1 MDKDSGFVNFYEI
14 LEVPEDAS
22 TEEIIRAYRRQ
33 ARKWHPDINKTYE
46 ATSRMT
52 LINLAREI
60 LTDENSRNSFDEELA
75 EFKARKR
82 RTEEAE
88 ARARAEAEARAKAEA
103 RARAEAEARARAEAE
118 ARARAEAEVRA
129 RAEAE
134 ARARAEAEARA
145 RAAAEAWERTREKF
159 RAREEA
165 ETKARKE
172 AEARARDEKAAR
184 YHEYYCEIVGV
195 DPAANEQ
202 EIKHAYFELLSVY
215 GRNPSLFDKQ
225 AVDRAMEAFSILL
238 GRNEGYQSQETSYK
252 ENPRRAESD
261 GKSTGPSSS
270 NEQKSEQEAILA
282 IGFCIFVILCMIVIG
297 HLKGNY

>member
-1 MDKDSGFVNFYEI
+1 METASGFVNFYEI
-14 LEVPEDAS
+14 LGVCEGAS
-22 TEEIIRAYRRQ
+22 VEEIVVAYRRQ
-33 ARKWHPDINKTYE
+33 ARKWHPDRNKTKE
-46 ATSRMT
+46 AADRMT

-60 LTDENSRNSFDEELA
+60 LTNENSRKSFDEELA

-103 RARAEAEARARAEAE
+103 RARAKAEARARAEAEARARAEAEARARAEAE
-118 ARARAEAEVRA
+118 ARARAEAEVKA
-129 RAEAE
+129 HMEAE
-134 ARARAEAEARA
+134 ARARAERM
-145 RAAAEAWERTREKF
+145 
-159 RAREEA
+159 ARERA
-165 ETKARKE
+165 KKE
-172 AEARARDEKAAR
+172 
-184 YHEYYCEIVGV
+184 YEYYCEIVGV
-195 DPAANEQ
+195 QPTANEQ

>member
-1 MDKDSGFVNFYEI
+1 METASGFVNFYEI
-14 LEVPEDAS
+14 LGVCEGAS
-22 TEEIIRAYRRQ
+22 VEEIVVAYRRQ
-33 ARKWHPDINKTYE
+33 ARKWHPDRNKTKE
-46 ATSRMT
+46 AADRMT

-60 LTDENSRNSFDEELA
+60 LTNENSRKSFDEELA

-118 ARARAEAEVRA
+118 ARARAS
-129 RAEAE
+129 
-134 ARARAEAEARA
+134 
-145 RAAAEAWERTREKF
+145 AEAWERTREKF

-238 GRNEGYQSQETSYK
+238 GRNEGYQSQETSDK

>member
-1 MDKDSGFVNFYEI
+1 METASGFVNFYEI
-14 LEVPEDAS
+14 LGVCEGAS
-22 TEEIIRAYRRQ
+22 VEEIVVAYRRQ
-33 ARKWHPDINKTYE
+33 ARKWHPDRNKTKE
-46 ATSRMT
+46 AADRMT

-60 LTDENSRNSFDEELA
+60 LTNENSRKSFDEELA

-118 ARARAEAEVRA
+118 ARARAS
-129 RAEAE
+129 
-134 ARARAEAEARA
+134 
-145 RAAAEAWERTREKF
+145 AEAWERTREKF

>member
-1 MDKDSGFVNFYEI
+1 MSSQSTGFSYTPSCEIPVFAMETASGFVNFYEI
-14 LEVPEDAS
+14 LGVCEGAS
-22 TEEIIRAYRRQ
+22 VEEIVVAYRRQ
-33 ARKWHPDINKTYE
+33 ARKWHPDRNKTKE
-46 ATSRMT
+46 AADRMT

-60 LTDENSRNSFDEELA
+60 LTNENSRKSFDEELA
-75 EFKARKR
+75 EFTARKR

-88 ARARAEAEARAKAEA
+88 ARARAEAKARAKAEA

-118 ARARAEAEVRA
+118 VKAHM
-129 RAEAE
+129 EAE
-134 ARARAEAEARA
+134 ARARAERM
-145 RAAAEAWERTREKF
+145 
-159 RAREEA
+159 ARERA
-165 ETKARKE
+165 KKE
-172 AEARARDEKAAR
+172 
-184 YHEYYCEIVGV
+184 YEYYCEIVGV
-195 DPAANEQ
+195 QPTANEQ